1 MKRIRIMG
9 LCLIAVFAFSA
20 VVATGAQAGEVGEC
34 VKVPKVL
41 KKYNGKY
48 TDKNCTTASVPAN
61 TGKYEWSPGVEAAK
75 KNFTAKTKAATLASA
90 AGTIACKASTTVGE
104 WTGTKT
110 NHEVIT
116 FTGCKLSVTSG
127 ECHSL
132 EEAEGSGIIKS
143 FEDTTLI
150 DNGEKGPSGGEPA
163 PGEVWNS
170 FAPAATSPYGIYATE
185 FKCAPGVV
193 FRSSGSVSGVVTP
206 VNVTSAKLT
215 TAFGAGKGEQDL
227 NTEFNQGTGW
237 ERTGPNVETA
247 TGSGKGAKVEIKA

>member
-20 VVATGAQAGEVGEC
+20 MVATAAQAGEVGEC
-34 VKVPKVL
+34 VKAAKV
-41 KKYNGKY
+41 GKFYTGGY
-48 TDKNCTTASVPAN
+48 TDKNCTVVSGTK
-61 TGKYEWSPGVEAAK
+61 TGKYEWSPGVAPANAK
-75 KNFTAKTKAATLASA
+75 FTASTKVATLASA
-90 AGTIACKASTTVGE
+90 AGTITCKKSTTAGE
-104 WTGTKT
+104 WTGLKT

-116 FTGCKLSVTSG
+116 FTSCKLSVTSG

-132 EEAEGSGIIKS
+132 EEAEGSGIIKA

-150 DNGEKGPSGGEPA
+150 DNGEKGPSGGEPVS
-163 PGEVWNS
+163 GEVWNS
-170 FAPAATSPYGIYATE
+170 YAPAATSPYGIYATE

-206 VNVTSAKLT
+206 VNTMSAKLT
-215 TAFGAGKGEQDL
+215 TAFGEGKGEQDL

-237 ERTGPNVETA
+237 NPTGPNIETA
-247 TGSGKGAKVEIKA
+247 TGASKGAKVEIKA

>member
-20 VVATGAQAGEVGEC
+20 MVATGAQAGEVGEC
-34 VKVPKVL
+34 VKAPKV
-41 KKYNGKY
+41 GKFYTGNY
-48 TDKNCTTASVPAN
+48 TDKNCTTVSGTK
-61 TGKYEWSPGVEAAK
+61 TGKYNWSPGVTPANAK
-75 KNFTAKTKAATLASA
+75 FTAKTKVATLASA
-90 AGTIACKASTTVGE
+90 AGTITCKASTTVGE
-104 WTGTKT
+104 WTGVKT

-116 FTGCKLSVTSG
+116 FTGCVLSVTSG

-132 EEAEGSGIIKS
+132 EEAEGSGIIKT

-170 FAPAATSPYGIYATE
+170 FAPSATSPYAPFATM

-193 FRSSGSVSGVVTP
+193 FRSSGSTSGVVTP
-206 VNVTSAKLT
+206 VNAT
-215 TAFGAGKGEQDL
+215 TAKFTTVFGEGKGEQDL
-227 NTEFNQGTGW
+227 VTEFNQGKGW
-237 ERTGPNVETA
+237 EPTGPNIETA
-247 TGSGKGAKVEIKA
+247 TGSSKGAKVEIKA